1 MYVWYMPIPSTGR
14 ACLALA
20 QSVCWLL
27 QATRRGRCCA
37 DRPFFCVAL
46 QCPARALV
54 AGQHGSRSMAAR
66 RWKNVGAMW
75 VVAHRC
81 AGQVRGGC
89 SDRCHVER
97 CLMRMAAAPSTTIM
111 ALRKAQSPH
120 CLRRRCIAA
129 PTCTCVRVR
138 VRVRVAASVC
148 VLSPAFASCCHRIN
162 ADALMRPIPLRSCSN
177 AADSRHSRD
186 VRDASKKQLATAKH
200 RTA

>member
-1 MYVWYMPIPSTGR
+1 MPIPSTGR

-27 QATRRGRCCA
+27 QAARRGRCCA

-54 AGQHGSRSMAAR
+54 AGQHGSTAAR
-66 RWKNVGAMW
+66 QPIDGSTAVEERRRDVGRGTPVLQVRPGADAATGVTW
-75 VVAHRC
+75 SAASCGWLQRHRPRSWPCAKRNHRTACDAAALLHLPVRVCVCVCASQHRC
-81 AGQVRGGC
+81 
-89 SDRCHVER
+89 
-97 CLMRMAAAPSTTIM
+97 
-111 ALRKAQSPH
+111 
-120 CLRRRCIAA
+120 
-129 PTCTCVRVR
+129 
-138 VRVRVAASVC
+138 VC
-148 VLSPAFASCCHRIN
+148 SPAFASCCHRIN